1 MSYPFYLG
9 YLHVC
14 PQSMKREGV
23 EVEYSRPGWG
33 EDWPTT
39 GHNVNAI
46 IQRVVSAKQSDWT
59 KVRSSHGDNSP
70 SLTAYHQETWGSVTS
85 SGLWIQLSPSAF
97 LLYPYCLFSAASVSS
112 SALSSRWRH
121 TETWAAHVSDNIIW
135 VTDQALVCA
144 AYVKP

>member
-85 SGLWIQLSPSAF
+85 SGLWTSYLLQHFCCILTVFSLRLPF
-97 LLYPYCLFSAASVSS
+97 LPLPFLPGGGTLKPGQHMCLITSFELRIRPWSV
-112 SALSSRWRH
+112 LL
-121 TETWAAHVSDNIIW
+121 T
-135 VTDQALVCA
+135 
-144 AYVKP
+144 